1 VFVNRLCEAKGEQD
15 AKADE
20 AQESADVDAIVVTI
34 NSQNDTSEPTR
45 KRPLLASHKRG
56 YDGLKWSWLIL
67 FWCVIWEIILRDSW
81 GAILRALLTRALN
94 LCPIAVHKSS
104 IRADHTK
111 QKKSYAG

>member
-1 VFVNRLCEAKGEQD
+1 MFVNRLCEAKGEQD

-56 YDGLKWSWLIL
+56 YDGL
-67 FWCVIWEIILRDSW
+67 
-81 GAILRALLTRALN
+81 N
-94 LCPIAVHKSS
+94 LG
-104 IRADHTK
+104 
-111 QKKSYAG
+111 YAKFRFCDLGNYFA